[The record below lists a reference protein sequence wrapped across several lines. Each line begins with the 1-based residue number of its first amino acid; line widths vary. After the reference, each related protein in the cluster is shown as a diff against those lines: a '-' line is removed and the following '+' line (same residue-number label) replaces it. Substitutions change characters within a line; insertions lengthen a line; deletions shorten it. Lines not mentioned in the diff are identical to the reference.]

1 MRDAVSSR
9 AAPQPAPFV
18 YTAWAPVRGHEL
30 EYELE
35 HETRARSRAA
45 EPQCEPLLTTR
56 EREAVQQSAWFA
68 ALPLLLRHDL
78 LRRCTVH
85 RYRGGELV
93 HADAHGVN
101 IDAVACGAV
110 AVSMGPGI
118 APAFDYLPQ
127 GTWLVD
133 PGLLAGGE
141 RMHRVVAQGRTTIV
155 SIGAA
160 DLAAAMSAHGELE
173 LALLR
178 LAHARMLEQ
187 SMLLDELSSVGLDE
201 RLARWLLRLCE
212 RFGEEEGGGV
222 RIAIDLKQD
231 ALAALVRASRARV
244 NLHLKRMERCGIVA
258 VERRMRVLDMAS
270 LAERARG

>member
-1 MRDAVSSR
+1 MRDAVSS
-9 AAPQPAPFV
+9 AAAAQPTPFV
-18 YTAWAPVRGHEL
+18 YTAWAPAREHEL
-30 EYELE
+30 E
-35 HETRARSRAA
+35 HGTRARSRVA

-85 RYRGGELV
+85 RYRSGELV
-93 HADAHGVN
+93 HADAHSVN

-110 AVSMGPGI
+110 AVSIGPGV

-133 PGLLAGGE
+133 PGLLAGSG
-141 RMHRVVAQGRTTIV
+141 RMHRVVAHGRTTIV
-155 SIGAA
+155 SVGAA
-160 DLAAAMSAHGELE
+160 DLDAAMSSHGELE

-187 SMLLDELSSVGLDE
+187 SVLLDELSSVGLDE

-212 RFGEEEGGGV
+212 RFGEEDGSAV

-244 NLHLKRMERCGIVA
+244 NLHLKNMERCGILA
-258 VERRMRVLDMAS
+258 VERRIRVLDMVS
-270 LAERARG
+270 LSERARG